1 RPLTRRYVHGDKMSH
16 PIYYNSIVHEAYY
29 IEQLASASANH
40 VSKLSESYNTE
51 KTEEYPVSEYEIE
64 YASYVEWL
72 IETVSSHLI
81 LCATRTRVLQ
91 DSYDFSIE
99 DNPQY
104 SPDLEAFEHFE
115 QVAEVR
121 KGSFKPSLRECCNK
135 IIHATSYDLV
145 FAKNE
150 SGSEYWVGKCE
161 LKGSFNKKDWVIV
174 LDATKFCFALRYYI
188 DLIKHL

>member
-1 RPLTRRYVHGDKMSH
+1 MSH

-40 VSKLSESYNTE
+40 VLKLLELYNSEKAE
-51 KTEEYPVSEYEIE
+51 KYVTSEYEIE
-64 YASYVEWL
+64 YASYIEWL

-81 LCATRTRVLQ
+81 LSATRTRVLQ
-91 DSYDFSIE
+91 DSYDFSID
-99 DNPQY
+99 DNLHY
-104 SPDLEAFEHFE
+104 SPDLEAFEHFK
-115 QVAEVR
+115 QVVEVK
-121 KGSFKPSLRECCNK
+121 KGSFKPSIRECCNK

-150 SGSEYWVGKCE
+150 AGSDYWIGKCE
-161 LKGSFNKKDWVIV
+161 LKGSFNKNEWIIV
-174 LDATKFCFALRYYI
+174 LDTTKFCFALRYYI